1 MSEMDKQRLAPIGRR
16 MVRLLQGVVPPLVTP
31 FTAEGEVDHDSL
43 RRLCN
48 FLIEA
53 GVDGLYVCG
62 TTGEF
67 PLLSADERC
76 AIVTTVV
83 EAAGGRVP
91 VYAHVG
97 AAGTRETMALA
108 RHAAAVGADGV
119 GAITPYFYA
128 YSNDDVRRHYLAL
141 AEAVTPLPVYLY
153 SLPSCAGNAISPSL
167 AEDLYREAF
176 NIVGLKDSSGDLALL
191 RAHRAVQVPG
201 KSISLLSG
209 TDGLNLAALE
219 LGCDGMVSGNA
230 NAVPEPFVA
239 LWRAWRAGDGAAAR
253 VAQAQVDA
261 VRATFCNGARL
272 ADFKAVLVERGVL
285 RTSVVRAPQP
295 PPGDSRALVA
305 ALCKASVLDVAETA
319 ARSHAIPHTSST

>member
-1 MSEMDKQRLAPIGRR
+1 MSNQRPSPTCYQTA
-16 MVRLLQGVVPPLVTP
+16 RLLHGVVPPLVTP
-31 FTAEGEVDHDSL
+31 LTVDGEVDHDSL
-43 RRLCN
+43 RRLCA
-48 FLIEA
+48 FLIDS
-53 GVDGLYVCG
+53 GVDGLYPCG

-67 PLLSADERC
+67 PLLSVDERR

-128 YSNDDVRRHYLAL
+128 YSDDDVRRYYLAL
-141 AEAVTPLPVYLY
+141 AEAVAPLPVYLY

-201 KSISLLSG
+201 RSISLLSG

-239 LWRAWRAGDGAAAR
+239 LWRAWRAGDRAAAQ
-253 VAQAQVDA
+253 VAQAQIDA
-261 VRATFCNGARL
+261 VRAALRSGARL
-272 ADFKAVLVERGVL
+272 ADFKAVLVERGIL
-285 RTSVVRAPQP
+285 RTSLVRAPQP

-305 ALCKASVLDVAETA
+305 ALRKASVLDVAETA
-319 ARSHAIPHTSST
+319 ARSHATSRTSST